1 MITLCATLRAVS
13 YSIDVNLYRTTK
25 MRILLIVVYYPPSTT
40 SGAQMMY
47 DLAREFVRQDHQVMV
62 VTPSSSIERAISIT
76 NEDGVTVIR
85 VKTGH
90 LRSSNKILR
99 LWRESRLS
107 SIIWR
112 KVYNTFLENPCQL
125 IVFYSPTIFFGD
137 LVRKLKH
144 LWGSISYLVHRDI
157 FPQWAVDAGVIRNGG
172 MLHRYLVRKEL
183 GQYAA
188 ATIIGV
194 EAPGNLNYFENRLHG
209 KRYQAEVLYNWIGE
223 YTYST
228 GVSEWRKKLG
238 IEDKTIFFYGGNI
251 GVAQDM
257 DNIVRLA
264 SNLRS
269 YPDLVVLLIGDGS
282 EVSRLRREIERLD
295 LYNVKMLAAIPQEEY
310 MQALSEAD
318 VGIVSLDKRL
328 QSNNFTGKALSYLSC
343 GKPILASVN
352 PGNDLIKVLHD
363 ADAGIAC
370 INGDDETLRDAAL
383 LLATQPLVRKRMGQ
397 NARALGEARFSVQ
410 AVATQILAGY
420 RNAVDGVRSTSQE

>member
-1 MITLCATLRAVS
+1 
-13 YSIDVNLYRTTK
+13 

-40 SGAQMMY
+40 SAAQMMY
-47 DLAREFVRQDHQVMV
+47 DLAREFVRQDHEVVV
-62 VTPSSSIERAISIT
+62 VTPSSSIGRAQSIT
-76 NEDGVTVIR
+76 DEDGVTVIR

-90 LRSSNKILR
+90 LRSSSKILR

-107 SIIWR
+107 STIWR
-112 KVYNTFLENPCQL
+112 RGYNAFLENPCQL

-137 LVRKLKH
+137 LVEKLKH

-157 FPQWAVDAGVIRNGG
+157 FPQWAVDAGVIHNGG

-183 GQYAA
+183 EQYAA
-188 ATIIGV
+188 ANIIGV
-194 EAPGNLNYFENRLHG
+194 EALGNLNYFSNKLRG
-209 KRYQAEVLYNWIGE
+209 KHYQAEVLYNWIGE
-223 YTYST
+223 YICST
-228 GVSEWRKKLG
+228 GSSKWRKKLG
-238 IEDKTIFFYGGNI
+238 VEGKIIFFYGGNI

-264 SNLRS
+264 CNLRS
-269 YPDLVVLLIGDGS
+269 YPDLVILLIGDGS
-282 EVSRLRREIERLD
+282 EVSRLHTEIERLD
-295 LYNVKMLAAIPQEEY
+295 LSNVKTLAAIPQEEY

-318 VGIVSLDKRL
+318 VGIISLDKRL
-328 QSNNFTGKALSYLSC
+328 RSNNFTGKALGYLAC

-397 NARALGEARFSVQ
+397 NARALGVAKFSVQ
-410 AVATQILAGY
+410 SVATQILAGY
-420 RNAVDGVRSTSQE
+420 RNAVDGVRSTRSE

>member
-1 MITLCATLRAVS
+1 MRHYVTVP
-13 YSIDVNLYRTTK
+13 YNIDVKFCGTEK

-40 SGAQMMY
+40 SAAQMMY
-47 DLAREFVRQDHQVMV
+47 DLAREFVRQGHQVMV
-62 VTPSSSIERAISIT
+62 VTPSSSIEGAVSIAY
-76 NEDGVTVIR
+76 EDGVTVVR
-85 VKTGH
+85 AKTGH

-112 KVYNTFLENPCQL
+112 KGYNVFLENPCDM
-125 IVFYSPTIFFGD
+125 IVFYSPSIFFGE
-137 LVRKLKH
+137 LVIKLKG

-157 FPQWAVDAGVIRNGG
+157 FPQWAVDAGVIRDGG
-172 MLHRYLVRKEL
+172 LLHRYLVRKEL
-183 GQYAA
+183 EQYAA

-194 EAPGNLNYFENRLHG
+194 EAPGNLTYFNNGLRG
-209 KRYQAEVLYNWIGE
+209 KDYQTEVLYNWIGE
-223 YTYST
+223 ST
-228 GVSEWRKKLG
+228 HSVGASGWRKKLG

-257 DNIVRLA
+257 DNIIRLA
-264 SNLRS
+264 TNLRG
-269 YPDLVVLLIGDGS
+269 YPDLVFILIGDGS
-282 EVSRLRREIERLD
+282 EVSRLHMEIERLD
-295 LYNVKMLAAIPQEEY
+295 LCNIKMLPAIPQREY

-328 QSNNFTGKALSYLSC
+328 HSNNFTGKALGYLSC

-352 PGNDLIKVLHD
+352 QGNDLIEVLHG

-383 LLATQPLVRKRMGQ
+383 FLATQPMVRIRMGQ
-397 NARALGEARFSVQ
+397 NARALGEAKFSVE
-410 AVATQILAGY
+410 AVASQILAGY
-420 RNAVDGVRSTSQE
+420 RTAVDEIRSTSQK